1 LPAND
6 PAIYKQKGSLSVERM
21 TIGEFSKRSRLSA
34 KALRLYDE
42 LGLLLP
48 AEVDPCSGYR
58 PYVPAQLEP
67 ALLISTLRQLGFPL
81 ADIKAVIGLEREAAA
96 ERIAELWAHAEAE
109 HDARK
114 ELAGYL
120 VARLSGKEPVMYE
133 VSTREIPDR
142 TVLCLKRNVQGDGG
156 AWAFGKEFISLIRG
170 KDLLRV
176 EGRAGAMFCIWWGLV
191 NDDSD
196 GPLEWCL
203 PVPGDHAKALA
214 TRVPELSVRTE
225 PAHKEAFVQLPT
237 PVIGARSAADL
248 PPTQWELVTQSLHS
262 WAASHGAQPSDLG
275 VRTTYLATL
284 PITETSVPDCDF
296 AVPFA

>member
-1 LPAND
+1 
-6 PAIYKQKGSLSVERM
+6 VERM

-48 AEVDPCSGYR
+48 AEVDAKSGYR
-58 PYVPAQLEP
+58 LYGPAQIEP
-67 ALLISTLRQLGFPL
+67 ARLISALRQLGFPL
-81 ADIKAVIGLEREAAA
+81 TDIKEVLGLEPEAAA
-96 ERIAELWAHAEAE
+96 ERIAVLWANSEVE
-109 HDARK
+109 HGARK
-114 ELAGYL
+114 KLAGYL
-120 VARLSGKEPVMYE
+120 VARLSGKELVMYE

-142 TVLCLKRNVQGDGG
+142 TVLCLKRNVQGDAG
-156 AWAFGKEFISLIRG
+156 AWAFGKEFISLIKG

-191 NDDSD
+191 DDDSD
-196 GPLEWCL
+196 GPVEWCL
-203 PVPGDHAKALA
+203 PVPGDQAEALA

-225 PAHKEAFVQLPT
+225 PAHKEAFVHLPT
-237 PVIGARSAADL
+237 PVIGARSVADL
-248 PPTQWELVTQSLHS
+248 PPTQWELVTLSLQS
-262 WAASHGAQPSDLG
+262 WASKHGVKLSDLG

-284 PITETSVPDCDF
+284 PITAESVPDCDF

>member
-1 LPAND
+1 
-6 PAIYKQKGSLSVERM
+6 M

-48 AEVDPCSGYR
+48 AEVDPGSGYR
-58 PYVPAQLEP
+58 LYVPAQLEP
-67 ALLISTLRQLGFPL
+67 AFLISALRQLGFPL
-81 ADIKAVIGLEREAAA
+81 ADIRAVIGLERGAAG
-96 ERIAELWAHAEAE
+96 ERIAQMWAHAEVE

-120 VARLSGKEPVMYE
+120 IARLIGKEPVMYQ

-142 TVLCLKRNVQGDGG
+142 TVLCLKRNVQGAAG
-156 AWAFGKEFISLIRG
+156 AWAFGKEFISLVKG

-176 EGRAGAMFCIWWGLV
+176 EGRAGAMFCIWWGSV

-196 GPLEWCL
+196 GPVEWCL
-203 PVPGDHAKALA
+203 PVPRDEAEALA
-214 TRVPELSVRTE
+214 TRVPELSVRSE

-237 PVIGARSAADL
+237 PDIGAKSVADL
-248 PPTQWELVTQSLHS
+248 PPTRWELVTQSLHS
-262 WAASHGAQPSDLG
+262 WAAGHGVQPSDLG
-275 VRTTYLATL
+275 VRTTYLAKL
-284 PITETSVPDCDF
+284 PITKTSVPDCDF

>member
-1 LPAND
+1 
-6 PAIYKQKGSLSVERM
+6 M
-21 TIGEFSKRSRLSA
+21 TIGEFSKRSHLSA

-48 AEVDPCSGYR
+48 AEVDAKSGYR
-58 PYVPAQLEP
+58 LYGPAQIEP
-67 ALLISTLRQLGFPL
+67 ARLISALRQLGFPL
-81 ADIKAVIGLEREAAA
+81 ADIKEVLGLEPEAAA
-96 ERIAELWAHAEAE
+96 ERIAVLWANAEVE
-109 HDARK
+109 HGARK

-120 VARLSGKEPVMYE
+120 VARLSGKELAMYE
-133 VSTREIPDR
+133 VSTREIPRR
-142 TVLCLKRNVQGDGG
+142 TVLCLKRNVQGDAG
-156 AWAFGKEFISLIRG
+156 AWAFGKEFISLIKG

-196 GPLEWCL
+196 GPVEWCL
-203 PVPGDHAKALA
+203 PVPGDQAEALA

-225 PAHKEAFVQLPT
+225 AAHNEAIVQLPT
-237 PVIGARSAADL
+237 PVIGARSVADL
-248 PPTQWELVTQSLHS
+248 PPTQWELVTQSLQS

-275 VRTTYLATL
+275 VRTTYLAKL

>member
-1 LPAND
+1 
-6 PAIYKQKGSLSVERM
+6 M

-48 AEVDPCSGYR
+48 AEVDAKSGYR
-58 PYVPAQLEP
+58 LYGPAQIEP
-67 ALLISTLRQLGFPL
+67 ARLISALRQLGFPL
-81 ADIKAVIGLEREAAA
+81 TDIKEVLGLEPEAAA
-96 ERIAELWAHAEAE
+96 ERIAVLWANSEVE
-109 HDARK
+109 HGARK
-114 ELAGYL
+114 KLAGYL
-120 VARLSGKEPVMYE
+120 VARLSGKELVMYE

-142 TVLCLKRNVQGDGG
+142 TVLCLKRNVQGDAG
-156 AWAFGKEFISLIRG
+156 AWAFGKEFISLIKG

-191 NDDSD
+191 DDDSD
-196 GPLEWCL
+196 GPVEWCL
-203 PVPGDHAKALA
+203 PVPGDQAEALA

-225 PAHKEAFVQLPT
+225 PAHKEAFVHLPT
-237 PVIGARSAADL
+237 PVIGARSVADL
-248 PPTQWELVTQSLHS
+248 PPTQWELVTLSLQS
-262 WAASHGAQPSDLG
+262 WASKHGVKLSDLG

-284 PITETSVPDCDF
+284 PITAESVPDCDF

>member
-1 LPAND
+1 M
-6 PAIYKQKGSLSVERM
+6 ERM

-48 AEVDPCSGYR
+48 AEVDARSGYR
-58 PYVPAQLEP
+58 LYGPAQLEP
-67 ALLISTLRQLGFPL
+67 ARLISALRQLGFPL
-81 ADIKAVIGLEREAAA
+81 ADIKEVLGLEREAAA
-96 ERIAELWAHAEAE
+96 QRIAALWANSEVE
-109 HDARK
+109 HGVRK
-114 ELAGYL
+114 ELVGYL
-120 VARLSGKEPVMYE
+120 VAQLSGKEPIMYE
-133 VSTREIPDR
+133 VSTREIPER
-142 TVLCLKRNVQGDGG
+142 TVLCLKRNVEGDAG
-156 AWAFGKEFISLIRG
+156 AWAFGKEFISIIRG
-170 KDLLRV
+170 KDLLRI
-176 EGRAGAMFCIWWGLV
+176 EGRAGAFFCIWWGQV
-191 NDDSD
+191 NQDSD

-203 PVPGDHAKALA
+203 PVPGDQAEALA
-214 TRVPELSVRTE
+214 SRVPELSVRTE

-275 VRTTYLATL
+275 VRTTYLAKL